1 MNRSNASTHP
11 DYLTREEALR
21 RLQVKPQTLYAYVSR
36 GYIRSLPAQAA
47 GPTPRRGSVYSRD
60 DVDKVRARS
69 LARAGHGPAAASA
82 MHWGQPVFPS
92 AITDIT
98 PEGPRYR
105 SRLALD
111 LARAGVPFETVAEYL
126 WTGDWSDELIAWDA
140 EPVPDGL
147 ADLLQALTRLH
158 PRPHV
163 LQLQA
168 QATLAL
174 SVAEGSFSERI
185 HAGGTPVVSARRLMH
200 ALAGVFGYLGPAGC
214 FVAPQPGEPLALA
227 LARNLGVSATP
238 EHEQALNAALVLAA
252 DHELSPA
259 TFAARIAASGR
270 ADLHACIVAALNVHY
285 GSLIGRACD
294 KVESLLEQPLDAAAV
309 LLRVRR
315 RLDAARMLPGF
326 NHVLYPQGDP
336 RARHLIAL
344 AREFAPE
351 RSLLM
356 AIDRMQSEFN
366 LYPGLEAAL
375 VILMRALG
383 APDHSAGGVLALA
396 RSAGWVAHVLEQ
408 RMAGFMI
415 RPRAQFRPAPGAAIA
430 ASLLPG
436 GGAAPASR

>member
-1 MNRSNASTHP
+1 MH
-11 DYLTREEALR
+11 
-21 RLQVKPQTLYAYVSR
+21 
-36 GYIRSLPAQAA
+36 
-47 GPTPRRGSVYSRD
+47 
-60 DVDKVRARS
+60 VRAVVLRE
-69 LARAGHGPAAASA
+69 LGTG
-82 MHWGQPVFPS
+82 GLFV
-92 AITDIT
+92 
-98 PEGPRYR
+98 
-105 SRLALD
+105 ALD
-111 LARAGVPFETVAEYL
+111 
-126 WTGDWSDELIAWDA
+126 
-140 EPVPDGL
+140 
-147 ADLLQALTRLH
+147 
-158 PRPHV
+158 
-163 LQLQA
+163 
-168 QATLAL
+168 
-174 SVAEGSFSERI
+174 
-185 HAGGTPVVSARRLMH
+185 GG
-200 ALAGVFGYLGPAGC
+200 G
-214 FVAPQPGEPLALA
+214 PLAVA
-227 LARNLGVSATP
+227 LARFLGVAATP

-294 KVESLLEQPLDAAAV
+294 KVESLLEQPLDPAAV

-351 RSLLM
+351 RSLLI

-366 LYPGLEAAL
+366 LHPGLEAAL

-415 RPRAQFRPAPGAAIA
+415 RPRAQFRPAPGAA
-430 ASLLPG
+430 
-436 GGAAPASR
+436 